1 MNQAKIGKYIAKK
14 RRELGLTQVQLA
26 EKIGMSDKS
35 VSKWER
41 GICLPDVSIYT
52 EICRILGITVN
63 EFLAG
68 EDLSDTGAIKCADE
82 TILTLSEDNKKSKK
96 KLRQTIIGMVLL
108 IIITITGIS
117 CYFFYDEFLSNDYVE
132 FEDEKFTKVENIM
145 LSSKQDFIVFF
156 RLHYNEKKYKEPVL
170 RKYLYKNGT
179 FKEKSKVFCKDL
191 RSDER
196 KPFLSR
202 KNNEDIVFSSDIEHN
217 EINVF
222 YEGMQAK
229 DYLLE
234 ENAKKNKSVSNG
246 RDTIKQ
252 RKTIKPGKEIPVLHL
267 VYSYSPA
274 FGVRNVDLFKGEKYI
289 EFLNKVDYA
298 CFYTIQFTE
307 RKNQ

>member
-1 MNQAKIGKYIAKK
+1 M
-14 RRELGLTQVQLA
+14 
-26 EKIGMSDKS
+26 
-35 VSKWER
+35 
-41 GICLPDVSIYT
+41 
-52 EICRILGITVN
+52 
-63 EFLAG
+63 
-68 EDLSDTGAIKCADE
+68 
-82 TILTLSEDNKKSKK
+82 
-96 KLRQTIIGMVLL
+96 

-145 LSSKQDFIVFF
+145 LSSKQDFIIFF
-156 RLHYNEKKYKEPVL
+156 RLHYNEKKYKELVL

-234 ENAKKNKSVSNG
+234 ENAKK
-246 RDTIKQ
+246 KQ
-252 RKTIKPGKEIPVLHL
+252 VCQQWQRHYKAKKNHKAGERNSRFTSCIFLFPGIW
-267 VYSYSPA
+267 
-274 FGVRNVDLFKGEKYI
+274 
-289 EFLNKVDYA
+289 
-298 CFYTIQFTE
+298 C
-307 RKNQ
+307 